1 MPRISHIYIDKLSII
16 NLTKGYKKMALSKKH
31 FEAIAKMLG
40 ENTKANNKLIIEF
53 ALYFKSIN
61 PNFNKDKFIDA
72 INKSRELKKADEV
85 YYDHKFDLKAKQ
97 VIDEANIEDLQKE
110 NKILKSKVKTYEQ
123 DISNRPEVVYSKSV
137 NFLKKILKDN
147 LVTLSK
153 PLR

>member
-1 MPRISHIYIDKLSII
+1 MS
-16 NLTKGYKKMALSKKH
+16 LSKKH

-110 NKILKSKVKTYEQ
+110 NKILKSKVKTYEA
-123 DISNRPEVVYSKSV
+123 D
-137 NFLKKILKDN
+137 ILKGAYDKDN
-147 LVTLSK
+147 YVYRDNCHCVKCEQQRLEANRK
-153 PLR
+153 KLRSANDLKGTTKLF

>member
-1 MPRISHIYIDKLSII
+1 KENM
-16 NLTKGYKKMALSKKH
+16 TLSKKH

-85 YYDHKFDLKAKQ
+85 YYDHKFDLRAKQ
-97 VIDEANIEDLQKE
+97 VIAENEKHLLKKLEEANSPMEFTLFKEDNNPNNFSKE
-110 NKILKSKVKTYEQ
+110 FHKKFDELENQVIYNQ
-123 DISNRPEVVYSKSV
+123 Q
-137 NFLKKILKDN
+137 LKKGTDL
-147 LVTLSK
+147 
-153 PLR
+153 

>member
-1 MPRISHIYIDKLSII
+1 MS
-16 NLTKGYKKMALSKKH
+16 LSKKH

-97 VIDEANIEDLQKE
+97 VIAESEGKNHE
-110 NKILKSKVKTYEQ
+110 
-123 DISNRPEVVYSKSV
+123 
-137 NFLKKILKDN
+137 
-147 LVTLSK
+147 
-153 PLR
+153 

>member
-1 MPRISHIYIDKLSII
+1 MKITNYF
-16 NLTKGYKKMALSKKH
+16 LTNRKENKNMSLSKKH

-110 NKILKSKVKTYEQ
+110 NKILTY
-123 DISNRPEVVYSKSV
+123 
-137 NFLKKILKDN
+137 LKQF
-147 LVTLSK
+147 
-153 PLR
+153 

>member
-1 MPRISHIYIDKLSII
+1 MS
-16 NLTKGYKKMALSKKH
+16 LSKKH

-110 NKILKSKVKTYEQ
+110 NKILISKVKTYEQ

-137 NFLKKILKDN
+137 NFLKKIIK
-147 LVTLSK
+147 
-153 PLR
+153 R

>member
-1 MPRISHIYIDKLSII
+1 MKITNYF
-16 NLTKGYKKMALSKKH
+16 LTNRKENKNMSLSKKH
-31 FEAIAKMLG
+31 FAAIAKMLG

-137 NFLKKILKDN
+137 NFLKKNIK
-147 LVTLSK
+147 
-153 PLR
+153 R